1 MTWGR
6 SNRPPRA
13 EVLGVLCDLM
23 LLLLAKITKAGIP
36 ESIPVPASVVLQL
49 GVFVLVARIAV
60 AGCGRRTRAWET
72 RRAEACQSRIKRS
85 DLERHLVAGRGD
97 CDRSRLHHFGLVVPG
112 VDLHATAQRQRRD
125 LVQLIH
131 IEGRPS
137 AGKARQ
143 ADHGAIFGKR
153 GSKMRG

>member
-6 SNRPPRA
+6 SSRPPRA

-97 CDRSRLHHFGLVVPG
+97 CDRTPLHHSRLSVPG
-112 VDLHATAQRQRRD
+112 VSLPRTPPST
-125 LVQLIH
+125 
-131 IEGRPS
+131 RPPL
-137 AGKARQ
+137 
-143 ADHGAIFGKR
+143 
-153 GSKMRG
+153 